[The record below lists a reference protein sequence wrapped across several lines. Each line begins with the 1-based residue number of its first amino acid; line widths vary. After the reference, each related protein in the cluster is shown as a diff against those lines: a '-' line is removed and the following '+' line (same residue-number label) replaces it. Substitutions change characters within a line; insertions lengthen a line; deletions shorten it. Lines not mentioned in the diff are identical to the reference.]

1 MNQILHRISALLLP
15 EERKKSLRVVV
26 SILVNTLLDFISLAA
41 LLPVLYFLLEG
52 MENNHAALWFCGLAI
67 GVILLKC
74 IVSTWLIRFQNK
86 FLLDLYKR
94 LSFSLYSSYYHRGLL
109 FIREQG
115 TNRLDYEVNV
125 FCYAFS
131 QSLLAPMAVVLG
143 EGLLVLIVVG
153 VLLFVAPFTAFIL
166 AVAFLP
172 FLWTYTQ
179 VIRKRVK
186 EYGEIEQT
194 AKRAQYKLVG
204 ETFQGFSELKVS
216 NAFQN
221 FSTQFLDGIQKI
233 SDYRLKMITLMR
245 LPLLLSELS
254 VVIGLVLLVLWGEG
268 DVKILIGIFAV
279 AAFRLLPALRS
290 ILAGWTQIQNSL
302 YILESIE
309 DGLKDK
315 VLSHEEEVKELIFDK
330 EILLNDI
337 SYAYPNGEQILSHFN
352 ACIRKGEQIG
362 FSGYSGAGKSTL
374 FNLLL
379 GFLSPDSGTIT
390 IDGVALTEHTQAAW
404 LKQVGYVSQEVFLFN
419 GTLAENIAIGCEV
432 VDRKRIRNILA
443 DVSLLN
449 WFNTLPEGLDTVLGE
464 RGCKL
469 SGGQRQRIGI
479 ARALYQEINVLLL
492 DEATSSLDD
501 ATETEIMDTL
511 FRLKKQYKSL
521 TILSIAH
528 RKSSLVQCDRIMSP
542 L

>member
-1 MNQILHRISALLLP
+1 MKVIA
-15 EERKKSLRVVV
+15 
-26 SILVNTLLDFISLAA
+26 SILVNTLLDFVSLAA
-41 LLPVLYFLLEG
+41 LLPVLYYLLEG
-52 MENNHAALWFCGLAI
+52 MKNSQAALLFCGLAI

-74 IVSTWLIRFQNK
+74 VLSTWLARFQNR
-86 FLLDLYKR
+86 FLLNLYKR
-94 LSFSLYSSYYHRGLL
+94 LSYSLYASYYHRGLL

-115 TNRLDYEVNV
+115 SNKLDYEVNAY
-125 FCYAFS
+125 CYAFS

-143 EGLLVLIVVG
+143 DGLLVLLVVCI
-153 VLLFVAPFTAFIL
+153 LLVYAPFTACIL
-166 AVAFLP
+166 AAAFLP

-186 EYGEIEQT
+186 EYGKNEQM

-204 ETFQGFSELKVS
+204 ETFQGYAELKVS
-216 NAFQN
+216 NAFPL
-221 FSTQFLDGIQKI
+221 FSTQFLEGMQKI

-254 VVIGLVLLVLWGEG
+254 VVIGLAFLVCWGTG

-279 AAFRLLPALRS
+279 AAFRLLPAMRS

-302 YILESIE
+302 YILEAIE
-309 DGLKDK
+309 EGLKTDP
-315 VLSHEEEVKELIFDK
+315 EEVAVGEVEELSFHQAIELKDV
-330 EILLNDI
+330 
-337 SYAYPNGEQILSHFN
+337 SYTYPNGEQVLCHFH
-352 ACIRKGEQIG
+352 ACIKKGEQVG
-362 FSGYSGAGKSTL
+362 FCGYSGVGKSTL

-379 GFLSPDSGTIT
+379 GFLTPSSGRIT
-390 IDGVALTEHTQAAW
+390 IDGLLLDQATQTAW

-419 GTLAENIAIGCEV
+419 GTLAENITIGCQDKDEE
-432 VDRKRIRNILA
+432 RIRQMLSA
-443 DVSLLN
+443 VSLLT
-449 WFNTLPEGLDTVLGE
+449 WVDSLPDGIHTMLGE

-479 ARALYQEINVLLL
+479 ARALYREIKVLFL

-501 ATETEIMDTL
+501 DTEAEIMATL
-511 FRLKKQYKSL
+511 MRLKEQYKSL

-528 RKSSLVQCDRIMSP
+528 RKSSLAQCDRIIN
-542 L
+542 LQEYAHE